1 MHSGRTPFIGRCVVA
16 GSPIKGFLKGIGDGL
31 RGNGRLST
39 QGTSG
44 DAGPQGGKQRHAL
57 WPTVTRRPLS
67 DDDFAFWQDSPF
79 VAGTLDRDGQGKG
92 NRANAPM
99 NIVKLKTNFEIQF
112 KVGVKL
118 AVRPTVPNAEV
129 ASKRASIA
137 LIGWSFVARIT
148 PVAKKTTNIETVV
161 MDKAR

>member
-92 NRANAPM
+92 NRANAPD
-99 NIVKLKTNFEIQF
+99 EHCQ
-112 KVGVKL
+112 
-118 AVRPTVPNAEV
+118 AQ
-129 ASKRASIA
+129 
-137 LIGWSFVARIT
+137 
-148 PVAKKTTNIETVV
+148 
-161 MDKAR
+161 DKF

>member
-1 MHSGRTPFIGRCVVA
+1 MGCVEMDGCPHRARPVTPALRVVNSGMPFGQPLPGGLYPTTILPSGRIAPLLRARLIAMAKAREIG
-16 GSPIKGFLKGIGDGL
+16 
-31 RGNGRLST
+31 
-39 QGTSG
+39 
-44 DAGPQGGKQRHAL
+44 
-57 WPTVTRRPLS
+57 PTR
-67 DDDFAFWQDSPF
+67 
-79 VAGTLDRDGQGKG
+79 
-92 NRANAPM
+92 PM

-148 PVAKKTTNIETVV
+148 PVAKKATNIETVV

>member
-1 MHSGRTPFIGRCVVA
+1 MIAMAKAREIG
-16 GSPIKGFLKGIGDGL
+16 
-31 RGNGRLST
+31 
-39 QGTSG
+39 
-44 DAGPQGGKQRHAL
+44 
-57 WPTVTRRPLS
+57 PTR
-67 DDDFAFWQDSPF
+67 
-79 VAGTLDRDGQGKG
+79 
-92 NRANAPM
+92 PM

>member
-44 DAGPQGGKQRHAL
+44 DAGPQGGKQR
-57 WPTVTRRPLS
+57 PLS

-92 NRANAPM
+92 NRANAPDEHCQAQDE
-99 NIVKLKTNFEIQF
+99 F
-112 KVGVKL
+112 
-118 AVRPTVPNAEV
+118 
-129 ASKRASIA
+129 
-137 LIGWSFVARIT
+137 
-148 PVAKKTTNIETVV
+148 
-161 MDKAR
+161 